1 MLKLVQ
7 IMISSAHVRNEMF
20 ELSRQSMALVRGLT
34 AAHRCHH
41 QLTLKQIASS
51 SPFVCISEEVQEAL
65 VNRRAVVALESTI
78 LTHGLPAD
86 RALRLGLDVEAEVR
100 ANGAV
105 PATIAI
111 LDGHLRVGLTHL
123 ELDRLIDGASRGNAR
138 KAAIRDLP
146 FALTCSD
153 PSRVFGTTVSSTSF
167 AAHLVGIRVFA
178 TGGTGGVHLGAEVSM
193 DISSDLLTLESIPVA
208 VVSAGIKSI
217 LDIPKTLELLESRG
231 VTVASV
237 TTDIFPAFFTRNS
250 GVKSPGRVDSPEEA
264 ARLFATSL
272 AIRPSSGM
280 LLAVPIP
287 EHMQAVGERV
297 ARAIEEAHKEAKQAN
312 ITGSNV
318 TPFMLERVRQL
329 TDDASLEANIHLVLN
344 NAKFAAQTAVKL
356 IVQMSTLC
364 SRNAPVKNPE
374 IVIVGGANVDM
385 AVKLRPEHLKTTKD
399 IYPPASY
406 LGTVEVLG
414 GGGVGRNVADAVGRL
429 SPSHIFLTA
438 VSNDADGRNLLQS
451 QPFIAWKTAPAS
463 KFSSHT
469 AKYVGLLNSTGE
481 LLFGVAD
488 MDIHKQVTPEFVESE
503 LKKLSLSHTK
513 VICADGNMDT
523 KTLKKLISIARS
535 QNVPFWYE
543 PTDLHKCVRIIDA
556 ITRDQPIDTISPN
569 LTELKAIYLRVTN
582 KQLQINPTSHQS
594 LVECASMIRRDLST
608 LASNWFVK
616 MGKDGVVFVNKKEAF
631 HFTSPVKDQASIASV
646 SGAGDSSVGAMLYL
660 RYMKKW
666 PWKRA
671 VLGGLKAAE
680 LSLACKY
687 PVPDTLKPEIFENNG
702 SLSIWAEKIRINT
715 L

>member
-1 MLKLVQ
+1 
-7 IMISSAHVRNEMF
+7 MIGLGR
-20 ELSRQSMALVRGLT
+20 LSTPLARGLT
-34 AAHRCHH
+34 AAHHYRHH
-41 QLTLKQIASS
+41 LAIKQTTAA
-51 SPFVCISEEVQEAL
+51 SPFVCVSEEVQEAL
-65 VNRRAVVALESTI
+65 TNGRAVVALESTI

-86 RALRLGLDVEAEVR
+86 RAHRLGLDVEAAVR
-100 ANGAV
+100 TYGAV

-111 LDGHLRVGLTHL
+111 IDSRLRVGLTHS
-123 ELDRLIDGASRGNAR
+123 ELDRLIDAASQGNAR

-178 TGGTGGVHLGAEVSM
+178 TGGTGGVHLGAEISM
-193 DISSDLLTLESIPVA
+193 DVSSDLLTLESIPVA
-208 VVSAGIKSI
+208 VVSAGVKSI

-231 VTVASV
+231 VTVVSV
-237 TTDIFPAFFTRNS
+237 RTDVFPAFFTRNS

-280 LLAVPIP
+280 LIAVPIP
-287 EHMQAVGERV
+287 EHMQAVGETV
-297 ARAIEEAHKEAKQAN
+297 ARAIEMAHKEAEKGN

-329 TDDASLEANIHLVLN
+329 TDDASLEANIRLVLN
-344 NAKFAAQTAVKL
+344 NAKFAAKTAVKL
-356 IVQMSTLC
+356 SVHMSTLC
-364 SRNAPVKNPE
+364 GRNSPVDNPE
-374 IVIVGGANVDM
+374 IVVVGGSNMDM
-385 AVKLRPEHLKTTKD
+385 AIKLQSDQLKTTRD

-429 SPSHIFLTA
+429 SSSHVFLTA
-438 VSNDADGRNLLQS
+438 VSDDNDGQSLLRS
-451 QPFIAWKTAPAS
+451 QPFISWKTAPVS
-463 KFSSHT
+463 KFSPHT
-469 AKYVGLLNSTGE
+469 AKYVGVLNSTGE

-488 MDIHKQVTPEFVESE
+488 MDIHKQVTPAFVESE
-503 LKKLSLSHTK
+503 LEKLPLAHIK
-513 VICADGNMDT
+513 VICADGNMDIN
-523 KTLKKLISIARS
+523 TLKKLINIARS
-535 QNVPFWYE
+535 HSVPFWYE
-543 PTDLHKCVRIIDA
+543 PTDLHKCIKIIDA
-556 ITRDQPIDTISPN
+556 ITRGPPIDAISPN
-569 LTELKAIYLRVTN
+569 LTELKAIYMRAIN

-594 LVECASMIRRDLST
+594 LLECVNIIRRDLTS
-608 LASNWFVK
+608 LAANWFVK
-616 MGKDGVVFVNKKEAF
+616 MGRDGVVFVNKAEAC
-631 HFTSPVKDQASIASV
+631 HFTSPVVNQTSIASV
-646 SGAGDSSVGAMLYL
+646 SGAGDCSVGAILYL

-680 LSLACKY
+680 LSLACKN
-687 PVPDTLKPEIFENNG
+687 PVPDALKPGIFDNEGEFN
-702 SLSIWAEKIRINT
+702 IWAKKIRMDT